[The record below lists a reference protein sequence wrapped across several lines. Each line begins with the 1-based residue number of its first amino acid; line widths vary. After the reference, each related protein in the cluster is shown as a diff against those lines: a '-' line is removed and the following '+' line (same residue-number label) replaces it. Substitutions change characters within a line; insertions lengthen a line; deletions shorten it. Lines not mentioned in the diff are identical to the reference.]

1 MKVLAA
7 LLLLGLGLAQQQ
19 QPQQILFQTANLAQA
34 VDWVSSVRAQDALV
48 IGNLPDPAFAR
59 ALPGRTR
66 VLVSHS
72 LPTWVRTGMEVRHLR
87 GLRAQGM
94 VLIDRRFFVVRDRRG
109 LWTVIASPEIG
120 AKVGHY
126 LEQLWQMGGRL

>member
-1 MKVLAA
+1 
-7 LLLLGLGLAQQQ
+7 
-19 QPQQILFQTANLAQA
+19 
-34 VDWVSSVRAQDALV
+34 
-48 IGNLPDPAFAR
+48 
-59 ALPGRTR
+59 
-66 VLVSHS
+66 VSHS